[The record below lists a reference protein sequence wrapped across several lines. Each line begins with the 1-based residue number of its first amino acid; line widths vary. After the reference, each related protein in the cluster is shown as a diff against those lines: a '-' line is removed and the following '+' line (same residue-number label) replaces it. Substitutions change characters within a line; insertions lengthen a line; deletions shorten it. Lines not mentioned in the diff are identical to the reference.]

1 MSKPNYFKNNKVV
14 PSGLI
19 HEAII
24 SAFPELYRVMEIQH
38 DTEYLEFDCNCAY
51 WDEQHR
57 LCERYFRVIFAH
69 NQLKPSVIELRTQ
82 TRKYA

>member
-1 MSKPNYFKNNKVV
+1 MSKFNYFRTNQVV
-14 PSGLI
+14 PAGLI

-24 SAFPELYRVMEIQH
+24 SVFPDLYRVMEIQH
-38 DTEYLEFDCNCAY
+38 DNDYLEFDCNCSY

-57 LCERYFRVIFAH
+57 LCERYFRVTFSS
-69 NQLKPSVIELRTQ
+69 NQIKPNVVELRTQ